1 MCSGS
6 QVWWAKA
13 ESMETQEMAEG
24 IHNEATHV

>member
-1 MCSGS
+1 MRAPEVRCGG
-6 QVWWAKA
+6 QR